1 MAVASPVAENIER
14 SERFVEQAFNA
25 RNLDIVDELVADD
38 YVTHDVP
45 GAVSIEGK
53 DAYRDY
59 IASIHAGFSDLTAE
73 VETCFGQDDLVCTR
87 TSYRG
92 THDGEFMGVPAT
104 GKSVAITGTTI
115 TRIEDGKM
123 VETWANVDTLGLLQQ
138 VGVVDIPTN

>member
-1 MAVASPVAENIER
+1 MAVASPVAENIEM

-25 RNLDIVDELVADD
+25 RNLDVVDELVADD

-45 GAVSIEGK
+45 GAASIEGK

-59 IASIHAGFSDLTAE
+59 IASIHAGFSDLAAT
-73 VETCFGQDDLVCTR
+73 VTTCFGQDDLVCTR
-87 TSYRG
+87 TDYRG

-104 GKSVAITGTTI
+104 GKPVEISGTTI

-138 VGVVDIPTN
+138 VGVVDLPSA